1 MFTDLFFIVFFA
13 SQELMDSSNIHM
25 MNMKSIYQE
34 STLNGALFFS
44 KVIVTSFLIAIT
56 YIIASKFITV
66 YEGHAVAVMV
76 IYFICAYEFI
86 FNVLITLTKIL
97 QLDPVQNPSSWI
109 WVYDIKRKY
118 IWKLISNTLMIV
130 VQIIDHI
137 YSNFIFSH
145 FIK

>member
-1 MFTDLFFIVFFA
+1 MFTDLFFIAFFA
-13 SQELMDSSNIHM
+13 TQELMDSSNIHM

-44 KVIVTSFLIAIT
+44 KIIVTTALIATI
-56 YIIASKFITV
+56 YLISSKFISV

-97 QLDPVQNPSSWI
+97 NLDSVNG
-109 WVYDIKRKY
+109 DDK
-118 IWKLISNTLMIV
+118 
-130 VQIIDHI
+130 
-137 YSNFIFSH
+137 
-145 FIK
+145 